1 MEKLE
6 ALSPLDG
13 RYRSKS
19 LELLP
24 FFSDFAFFKYRVFVE
39 LEYLIYFLK
48 FTGVSKLLAKKF
60 TATLRKIRNTSM
72 ADFELFKKIDTQG
85 TKKIKATNH
94 DVKAIEYLIKEKLNR
109 QKLNEIA
116 NYVHFAL
123 TSDDVNNIAYALM
136 LSDSLEKS
144 IIPQVNNV
152 HRELTKIA
160 KKFRSSVL
168 LARTHGQAAIPT
180 TFGKEINVFANR
192 IGRKLQMLS
201 KISLGA
207 KINGATGTYAAHVV
221 SFPKL
226 NWMKFSKRFIETLNK
241 NRKIKLKTILV
252 TTQIEPHDS
261 LVEIFDCIKHINNIL
276 IGLNQDLW
284 SYMSH
289 GLIEQRPIRGE
300 IGSSTMPHKINP
312 IDFENSE
319 GNLGMA
325 NALLAFLVTKL
336 PISRLQRDLSDSTVL
351 RNISVAL
358 GYCLVGYKSLLK
370 GLSRISFNEQAAA
383 QELDQHPEV
392 LTEAIQ
398 VLLKR
403 EGVFDAYEQLKER
416 SRGKVTRLADLHK
429 LVEEL
434 DLDKGIKLRI
444 KNLKPANYI
453 GLAGILSTIRDE

>member
-39 LEYLIYFLK
+39 VEYLIYFLK

-144 IIPQVNNV
+144 IIPQINNV

-201 KISLGA
+201 KIFLGA

>member
-39 LEYLIYFLK
+39 VEYLIYFLK